1 MNIGF
6 DAKRFF
12 LNNTGLGNYSR
23 DLIKGLL
30 ELNSANDYF
39 LFTPEE
45 VINSRTKFIQEFHH
59 VEVISPNS
67 FYKKFKS
74 YWRSV
79 RLEKVLKKYKIDVY
93 HGLSHEIPRNNRID
107 KIKYVVTIHDL
118 IFIRYPE
125 NYSLF
130 DRKIYTQKVKY
141 ACKNAD
147 VIIAIS
153 EQTKR
158 DLIEFLT
165 VDEEKIKV
173 VYQTCSS
180 IFDTELDFRVQNLVK
195 KKYNLPSKFM
205 LSVGTIEKRKN
216 LELVI
221 RAMSKM
227 HTDIPLVVVGK
238 KTKYIAEIEKE
249 VEKYNLKKKVIFL
262 DEIEFIELPELYQ
275 SASLFLYPSVFE
287 GFGIP
292 VLEAIYSKTPVIAAT
307 GSCLEEAGGPDSIYV
322 DPANYIDLA
331 VQIDKVLGDENL
343 QTEMKENGYKYAKN
357 FSLEK
362 QAKEMM
368 EIYKSLV

>member
-23 DLIKGLL
+23 DLIKGILQ
-30 ELNSANDYF
+30 EEKSHNYF
-39 LFTPEE
+39 LFTPKEE
-45 VINSRTKFIQEFHH
+45 SNARTKFIEEYDN
-59 VEVISPNS
+59 VEVVGPSS
-67 FYKKFKS
+67 FYNRFKS

-79 RLEKVLKKYKIDVY
+79 RLEKVLKKYDVELY
-93 HGLSHEIPRNNRID
+93 HGLSHEIPRNNKLNR
-107 KIKYVVTIHDL
+107 IKYVVTIHDL
-118 IFIRYPE
+118 IFLRYPE
-125 NYSLF
+125 NYKAF

-158 DLIEFLT
+158 DLIEFLK
-165 VDEEKIKV
+165 VSEEKIKV
-173 VYQTCSS
+173 VYQACSE
-180 IFDTELDFRVQNLVK
+180 IFDTETDFRIQNIVK
-195 KKYNLPSKFM
+195 KKYNLPNKYM

-221 RAMSKM
+221 RAMDKM

-238 KTKYIAEIEKE
+238 KTKYVEQIEKEIEKFGLG
-249 VEKYNLKKKVIFL
+249 NKVIFL
-262 DEIEFIELPELYQ
+262 DNVDFTELPELYQ
-275 SASLFLYPSVFE
+275 SASLFLYPSVCE

-292 VLEAIYSKTPVIAAT
+292 ILEALYSKTPVIAAT
-307 GSCLEEAGGPDSIYV
+307 GSCLEEAGGPNSIYI
-322 DPANYIDLA
+322 DPTDYLKFAI
-331 VQIDKVLGDENL
+331 QMDKVLNDESL
-343 QTEMKENGYKYAKN
+343 QTEMKEKGYEYSKN

-362 QAKEMM
+362 QAKEML
-368 EIYKSLV
+368 EIYKELV